1 MFPCTID
8 EMSQMTNCEL
18 TLLAFQAGMVIA
30 GRKELNVE
38 QAQAKDA
45 FVAAYRELL
54 RRPLQ
59 TGRVQSPG
67 GKPLTWSCSHEG
79 FEMQHPEFGK
89 VGMIRDRRSATGY
102 RIMMAA
108 AGAARAA
115 GAR

>member
-1 MFPCTID
+1 MFPCTTD

-18 TLLAFQAGMVIA
+18 TLLAFQAGMAIA
-30 GRKELNVE
+30 GRKDLNAE
-38 QAQAKDA
+38 QLQAKDA

-59 TGRVQSPG
+59 SGSIPSPNGR
-67 GKPLTWSCSHEG
+67 PLTWRCSHAG
-79 FEMQHPEFGK
+79 FEMQHPEFGR

-102 RIMMAA
+102 RILMAA
-108 AGAARAA
+108 AGRAAAA

>member
-1 MFPCTID
+1 MFPCTTD

-18 TLLAFQAGMVIA
+18 TLLAFQAGMAIA
-30 GRKELNVE
+30 GRKELDRD
-38 QAQAKDA
+38 QLHAKDA

-59 TGRVQSPG
+59 TGSVPSPS
-67 GKPLTWSCSHEG
+67 GKPLTWRCSHAG
-79 FEMQHPEFGK
+79 FEMHHPEFGK

-102 RIMMAA
+102 RIMMDA